1 MLCNTSRMTNP
12 APPALLPHLWKS
24 AVASGLLAVVLGA
37 LVLWRPAAAVLV
49 TAIFFG
55 AYLLITGIVQL
66 VLAFSVRGAA
76 GGRALLFISGAASLV
91 LAVMCFVN
99 FQNSFDL
106 LAIWIGVG
114 FIFRGVST
122 VMSAIGDPSLP
133 GRVWEI
139 VIGAISV
146 IAGIVMFVAP
156 FESLIVL
163 TQVTGIML
171 IVIGVFEIIAGW
183 GIRKATAATDGAS
196 PPSIESIP

>member
-1 MLCNTSRMTNP
+1 MTNP

-24 AVASGLLAVVLGA
+24 AIAGGLLAVVLGA
-37 LVLWRPAAAVLV
+37 LVLWRPGAAIFV

-55 AYLLITGIVQL
+55 AYLLVTGVSQL
-66 VLAFSVRGAA
+66 VLAFSVRNAV

-91 LAVMCFVN
+91 LAVMCFIN
-99 FQNSFDL
+99 FQNSVDL

-122 VMSAIGDPSLP
+122 VMSAISDPSLP
-133 GRVWEI
+133 GRLWEI
-139 VIGAISV
+139 IIGAISV
-146 IAGIVMFVAP
+146 IAGIVMFAAP
-156 FESLIVL
+156 MEGLIAV
-163 TQVTGIML
+163 TQVTGIIL

-183 GIRKATAATDGAS
+183 GIRKATAGAE